1 MWVEALEGMNEGL
14 GTRSKALPGGEE
26 EVTALAN
33 ILRMRT
39 ERSKLSREVR
49 IVLSE
54 ELGGVQMKESP
65 KERTSCSES
74 VSTFELRL

>member
-1 MWVEALEGMNEGL
+1 MSSG
-14 GTRSKALPGGEE
+14 REE
-26 EVTALAN
+26 EVKGLAN

-49 IVLSE
+49 MVLSE
-54 ELGGVQMKESP
+54 ELGGVQMMESP
-65 KERTSCSES
+65 RERTSCSES

>member
-1 MWVEALEGMNEGL
+1 MNEGL
-14 GTRSKALPGGEE
+14 GTRSRVSPGGEE
-26 EVTALAN
+26 EDIGLAN

-49 IVLSE
+49 IVWSE
-54 ELGGVQMKESP
+54 ELGGVQMNESP

-74 VSTFELRL
+74 VSIFELRL

>member
-1 MWVEALEGMNEGL
+1 M
-14 GTRSKALPGGEE
+14 SPGREE
-26 EVTALAN
+26 EVRGLAN

-39 ERSKLSREVR
+39 ERSKLSREIR
-49 IVLSE
+49 MVLSE